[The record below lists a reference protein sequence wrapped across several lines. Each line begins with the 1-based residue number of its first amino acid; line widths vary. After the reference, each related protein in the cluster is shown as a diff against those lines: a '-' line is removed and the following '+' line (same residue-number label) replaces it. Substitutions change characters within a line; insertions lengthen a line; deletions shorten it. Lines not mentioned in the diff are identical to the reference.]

1 MKAKRLLGQTILR
14 FTSRQILYN
23 GLIETAFAFGLRG
36 SLRCGMANT
45 KIKIYDIARE
55 ADVSVAT
62 VSRILT
68 GSAPVRPDTK
78 ERVDEVLR
86 KHNFR
91 PNRIAR
97 NLSNQRTMMI
107 GVILP
112 DITNPYFSTV
122 FAELQRDALSRDYSL
137 LLFNAMNSL
146 DLESEGLAYLSRH
159 QVDGLIFMGGRVD
172 EVTLSAHYREE
183 MENFATQIP
192 TVVMNGGYQS
202 ERVSRV
208 YTDEKGGIAKLV
220 EYLTELGHK
229 HIGFLGG
236 SDHITVTQD
245 RQLAFRE
252 TMERFGHEVRE
263 DWLITDGFSID
274 SGVRVLDLL
283 LEQPELPTAVV
294 CINDL
299 VALGVLKGARS
310 RHLSIPHELS
320 IVGFDDVY
328 LAEVATPELTTV
340 SHDYPQLGTAVV
352 ETMISHIEG
361 GTIPETVR
369 IDTHL
374 VVRNSCA
381 PAIR

>member
-1 MKAKRLLGQTILR
+1 
-14 FTSRQILYN
+14 
-23 GLIETAFAFGLRG
+23 
-36 SLRCGMANT
+36 MAST
-45 KIKIYDIARE
+45 KLTIYDIARE
-55 ADVSVAT
+55 ADVSVST

-78 ERVDEVLR
+78 QRVEEVLH
-86 KHNFR
+86 KHKFR
-91 PNRIAR
+91 PNRLAR

-122 FAELQRDALSRDYSL
+122 FSELQRDALARDYSL

-172 EVTLSAHYREE
+172 EITLSDRYREE
-183 MENFATQIP
+183 LEEFAAQIP
-192 TVVMNGGYQS
+192 TVVVNGGYQG
-202 ERVSRV
+202 EMVSTV
-208 YTDEKGGIAKLV
+208 HTDEKGGISQLV
-220 EYLTELGHK
+220 EYLTGLGHR
-229 HIGFLGG
+229 HIGLLGG
-236 SDHITVTQD
+236 SDHITVTRD

-252 TMERFGHEVRE
+252 TMARFGHEVRA
-263 DWLITDGFSID
+263 DWMITDGFSIE
-274 SGVRVLDLL
+274 SGVRVLETL
-283 LEQPELPTAVV
+283 LEQAERPTAVV

-299 VALGVLKGARS
+299 VALGVLKAARHHRVS
-310 RHLSIPHELS
+310 VPRELS

-340 SHDYPQLGTAVV
+340 SHDYPTLGRAVV

-361 GTIPETVR
+361 EVVPDAVSIAM
-369 IDTHL
+369 HL

-381 PAIR
+381 PVAR

>member
-45 KIKIYDIARE
+45 KITIYDIARE

-122 FAELQRDALSRDYSL
+122 FAELQRDALSRD
-137 LLFNAMNSL
+137 
-146 DLESEGLAYLSRH
+146 
-159 QVDGLIFMGGRVD
+159 
-172 EVTLSAHYREE
+172 
-183 MENFATQIP
+183 
-192 TVVMNGGYQS
+192 
-202 ERVSRV
+202 
-208 YTDEKGGIAKLV
+208 
-220 EYLTELGHK
+220 
-229 HIGFLGG
+229 
-236 SDHITVTQD
+236 
-245 RQLAFRE
+245 
-252 TMERFGHEVRE
+252 
-263 DWLITDGFSID
+263 
-274 SGVRVLDLL
+274 
-283 LEQPELPTAVV
+283 
-294 CINDL
+294 
-299 VALGVLKGARS
+299 
-310 RHLSIPHELS
+310 
-320 IVGFDDVY
+320 
-328 LAEVATPELTTV
+328 
-340 SHDYPQLGTAVV
+340 
-352 ETMISHIEG
+352 
-361 GTIPETVR
+361 
-369 IDTHL
+369 
-374 VVRNSCA
+374 
-381 PAIR
+381 